1 MEARDSRGALEP
13 YFSCTGE
20 ERRDRLALG
29 IPHLDYIIY
38 SYYINNQTG
47 TDGRPM
53 ICKKP
58 SVTGRRRRPVH
69 RYLQHSRILTQT
81 ACPGT
86 VTRNGPNH
94 VPYSNPCPLRTA
106 CT

>member
-1 MEARDSRGALEP
+1 MGCEVFGKVVTIP
-13 YFSCTGE
+13 KVGE
-20 ERRDRLALG
+20 
-29 IPHLDYIIY
+29 
-38 SYYINNQTG
+38 SG

-53 ICKKP
+53 ISKMP

-86 VTRNGPNH
+86 VTRNGPNR